1 MRFALPNGCNAQ
13 AVPVRIDMNFA
24 ARILSAAAAFVVA
37 FSAMTACFTA
47 SAAGNSSVTLQ
58 SGTAEISLSVPSGF
72 TTITSDDLDKPSDY
86 FKNLPITKNEAI
98 SRIESGILLNA
109 FSNDKTREIRFSVFE
124 SNKLGKYAV
133 STVVGTQTSD
143 ENNLIKGINNFS
155 ALSESERQ
163 KVISAISDELKVEG
177 HTFLST
183 PSEIELSGYK
193 FIRSYARIGSSTS
206 GYTYTSVMTIFGGK
220 CYELTCFNNM
230 PMLEQEQIDEN
241 EEIVSS
247 LKLKIKGNDGE
258 IAANKFSSALTFVV
272 IFLAIAVIFG
282 VVVSFVKPLLQ
293 KGEDS
298 EKISTVGRR

>member
-1 MRFALPNGCNAQ
+1 MN
-13 AVPVRIDMNFA
+13 DMKFA
-24 ARILSAAAAFVVA
+24 ARFFSAAVAVIIAFT
-37 FSAMTACFTA
+37 AMTACFTA
-47 SAAGNSSVTLQ
+47 NAARKSSVSLH
-58 SGTAEISLSVPSGF
+58 SGSADISLSIPSGF
-72 TTITSDDLDKPSDY
+72 TTVTSDDLDKPSDY
-86 FKNLPITKNEAI
+86 FKSLPITKNEAI
-98 SRIESGILLNA
+98 GRIESGILLDA

-133 STVVGTQTSD
+133 SSVAGSQPGTES
-143 ENNLIKGINNFS
+143 NLIKGINNFS
-155 ALSESERQ
+155 ALGASERQ
-163 KVISAISDELKVEG
+163 KVISAIADELKSEG

-206 GYTYTSVMTIFGGK
+206 GYTYTSVMTVFGGK

-241 EEIVSS
+241 DEIVSS

-258 IAANKFSSALTFVV
+258 IAANKFSSALTFIV

-282 VVVSFVKPLLQ
+282 VVISFVKPLLK
-293 KGEDS
+293 KGEES
-298 EKISTVGRR
+298 EQISSNRRR